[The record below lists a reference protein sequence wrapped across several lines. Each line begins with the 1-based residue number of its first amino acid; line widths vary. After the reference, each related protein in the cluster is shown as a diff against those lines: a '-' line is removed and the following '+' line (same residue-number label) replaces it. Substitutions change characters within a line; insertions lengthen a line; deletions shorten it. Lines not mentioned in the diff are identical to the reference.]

1 MLRFPPRLAL
11 LLVGLTFVPASI
23 LSALYAPARAQSTTA
38 AVAPRIE
45 TQPVPHSGDAADDPA
60 IWIHPGDPQQ
70 STILGT
76 DKQGGLAVYGL
87 DGKQIQYLADGK
99 LNNVDL
105 RYNFPLNGQ
114 PATIVTASNR
124 TNGTIAIYRVN
135 ATTRKLENIA
145 ARRIYPGIGVYG
157 ACMYHSPNSG
167 AYYVFVTSASG
178 GVEQWELFGTS
189 TGKVDARR
197 VRSFS
202 VGTRAEG
209 CVADDLLSRFY
220 VGSETVGIWRY
231 AAEPGGG
238 TERTLI
244 DSIGSGGHL
253 VGEVEGLAIY
263 YTSGGGYLL
272 ASSQGNSSF
281 VVYERTGTN
290 AYLKTFTIGAG
301 NGVDAV
307 SGTDG
312 IDVTNVNLGPTFP
325 QGLFVAQDTANDG
338 GNQNFK
344 LVPWQSIAQAGS
356 PPLNIDLSWDP
367 RLVGSGGAAPTPTA
381 TPTATPIAG
390 TTLRFSAVADAHV
403 EEANPGSNYGTS
415 SALRVDGGSDPDV
428 ESYLRF
434 TVTGATGTIQSAKL
448 RVYSTSSSA
457 NGPAIYATGGDWTES
472 GVTWNSRPARTGG
485 ALDDRGTVAA
495 NAWLEYD
502 LSSLITG
509 DGTYNLA
516 LALDNTDGINLSSRE
531 GSAPPQLVLTLAG
544 SSSPTPTP
552 TAAPGTIALPGR
564 FEIEDYNA
572 GAWDSSAG
580 NSGGVYRSG
589 DVDIQTC
596 GDGSGCY
603 NVAWVT
609 AGEWLAYDVNI
620 TSAGTYTVAIRAA
633 TPHSGRQVHLEL
645 DGATISGPIALP
657 NTGSWQSWTT
667 VTTGPITL
675 PSGRHTLRLVADTD
689 SLNLNHITVAAAN

>member
-11 LLVGLTFVPASI
+11 LLVCLTFIPVSI
-23 LSALYAPARAQSTTA
+23 FSAIYAPARAESLSATA
-38 AVAPRIE
+38 SVSARVE

-60 IWIHPGDPQQ
+60 IWIHPSNPQE

-87 DGKQIQYLADGK
+87 DGKQLQYLADGK
-99 LNNVDL
+99 MNNVDL

-114 PATIVTASNR
+114 PATLVTASNR

-135 ATTRKLENIA
+135 AATRKLENIA

-157 ACMYHSPNSG
+157 TCMYRSPVSG
-167 AYYVFVTSASG
+167 AYYVFVTSTSG

-202 VGTRAEG
+202 VSTRAEG
-209 CVADDLLSRFY
+209 CVADDLLGRLY
-220 VGSETVGIWRY
+220 VGAETVGIWRY
-231 AAEPGGG
+231 GAEPNAGA
-238 TERTLI
+238 ERTLV
-244 DSIGSGGHL
+244 DTIGSGGHL
-253 VGEVEGLAIY
+253 VGEVEGLTIY
-263 YTSGGGYLL
+263 YTSSGGYLL

-281 VVYERTGTN
+281 VAYERTGTN

-301 NGVDAV
+301 NGVDGV

-312 IDVTNVNLGPTFP
+312 IDVTNISLGPAFP

-356 PPLNIDLSWDP
+356 PPLSIDPSWDP
-367 RLVGSGGAAPTPTA
+367 RRIGSGGSTPTPTA
-381 TPTATPIAG
+381 TPTPIA
-390 TTLRFSAVADAHV
+390 TTLRFSAVGDARV
-403 EEANPGSNYGTS
+403 EEANPGTNYGAS

-457 NGPAIYATGGDWTES
+457 NGPTVYATGGSWTES
-472 GVTWNSRPARTGG
+472 GITWNTRPSRTTG
-485 ALDDRGTVAA
+485 ALDDRSLVAA

-502 LSSLITG
+502 LTSLITG
-509 DGTYNLA
+509 DGTYNLV
-516 LALDNTDGINLSSRE
+516 LALDNSDGISLSSRQ
-531 GSAPPQLVLTLAG
+531 GSSPPQLVLTLA
-544 SSSPTPTP
+544 
-552 TAAPGTIALPGR
+552 
-564 FEIEDYNA
+564 
-572 GAWDSSAG
+572 
-580 NSGGVYRSG
+580 
-589 DVDIQTC
+589 QK
-596 GDGSGCY
+596 
-603 NVAWVT
+603 
-609 AGEWLAYDVNI
+609 
-620 TSAGTYTVAIRAA
+620 
-633 TPHSGRQVHLEL
+633 
-645 DGATISGPIALP
+645 
-657 NTGSWQSWTT
+657 
-667 VTTGPITL
+667 
-675 PSGRHTLRLVADTD
+675 
-689 SLNLNHITVAAAN
+689 